1 MNWKSM
7 VKSTLRRAGL
17 DISRAHTLKDP
28 FEDQQR
34 LLGAAGARVIFD
46 VGANRGDV
54 TRRYRKLYPEAEI
67 HAFEPFPEC
76 VAALK
81 RRYESDPHTYLHDV
95 AVADAPGTREFFLTQ
110 ADPSNSLL
118 PRAASSRRY
127 YAKSAP
133 ATTSMKVNVVTLDAI
148 ADEFGIRH
156 VDVLK
161 FDIQGGELMAMRGA
175 AGLLKDRRVSLI
187 YTEVLYTTFYEHQPV
202 FHEIALFLAGH
213 GYTLFD
219 LYNVVRATNGQIKYG
234 DALFVS
240 QELRAKTV
248 DTAPEEP

>member
-1 MNWKSM
+1 M
-7 VKSTLRRAGL
+7 VKSTLLRAGL
-17 DISRAHTLKDP
+17 DVSRARPRRDP

-34 LLGAAGARVIFD
+34 LLRSSGARMIFD

-54 TRRYRKLYPEAEI
+54 TRRYRQLYPSAEI

-76 VAALK
+76 VATLK
-81 RRYESDPHTYLHDV
+81 QRYAGDPNTHLHEV
-95 AVADAPGTREFFLTQ
+95 AVADAPGTREFFLTK

-133 ATTSMKVNVVTLDAI
+133 PTTSITVDVVTLDAI
-148 ADEFGIRH
+148 ARERGIDH
-156 VDVLK
+156 IDALK

-175 AGLLKDRRVSLI
+175 EGLLKDRRVSLI
-187 YTEVLYTTFYEHQPV
+187 YTEVLFTTFYEHQPV
-202 FHEIALFLAGH
+202 FHEIASFLAGFD
-213 GYTLFD
+213 YTLFNI
-219 LYNVVRATNGQIKYG
+219 YETVRATNGQIKYG
-234 DALFVS
+234 DAIFVS
-240 QELRAKTV
+240 RNLRAAAL